1 MIGNCI
7 YHLDSL
13 AGTVKGATQPKG
25 DATQTRLMAMNALRR
40 KTAGIVHMYTCM
52 HVCTVLYVQI
62 SAFSLFRALNII
74 NLFYCEPFALHWSFK
89 QMLLISLK
97 LRQVPH
103 LLQMCIVVSC
113 SQLALWFLA
122 HFPHGFFHCSSNSS
136 RSSGSKDGKA
146 NAKNEEDKAAAK
158 KLQKELQKEE
168 EERKKKEE
176 EQRIAEEKQKE
187 EEEERRKEEE
197 TKVCWSALW
206 YKTAQSYTNVYLLSA
221 IRLRT
226 L

>member
-1 MIGNCI
+1 
-7 YHLDSL
+7 
-13 AGTVKGATQPKG
+13 
-25 DATQTRLMAMNALRR
+25 
-40 KTAGIVHMYTCM
+40 MYTCM

-74 NLFYCEPFALHWSFK
+74 SLFYCEPFALHWSFK
-89 QMLLISLK
+89 QILLISLK

-103 LLQMCIVVSC
+103 LLQMRIVVSR
-113 SQLALWFLA
+113 SQLALWFHA

-158 KLQKELQKEE
+158 KLQKEE

-197 TKVCWSALW
+197 TKVCWSAL
-206 YKTAQSYTNVYLLSA
+206 SVV
-221 IRLRT
+221 
-226 L
+226 